1 MNWDKY
7 FKYLYESKKLTD
19 ITASAIKTINV
30 LGEAGVPGFKELM
43 GKIDKSAY
51 NIAIQSYTPTR
62 QTVRPDE
69 SGLRG
74 KYTGYNTMDISTS
87 DLPDIN
93 AIFLGLEENT
103 LPMSEYNPT
112 SWTNPDPEQ
121 GWRSIKDMSKM
132 VFREPSSYYGAT
144 PLYGAPHPKMDALVR
159 EMRESL
165 AEYPE
170 IDELISAVNR
180 GEYDPSKHAVKFSG
194 GNTPPMMDYST
205 DVNLAHFT
213 QSLGYDSEKGQYYT
227 SITDV
232 WDFEPEVYSEIWK
245 DRGRSPLDEGSKSYT
260 QASLMEASGKSIGI
274 YDRYYLP
281 EGFLEE
287 WGYGGSTEDKL
298 VDSFIKA
305 DQ

>member
-51 NIAIQSYTPTR
+51 NIATQSAWPTR
-62 QTVRPDE
+62 QTISPARGAGTSYP
-69 SGLRG
+69 GLP
-74 KYTGYNTMDISTS
+74 N
-87 DLPDIN
+87 IN
-93 AIFLGLEENT
+93 AIFLGLVENT
-103 LPMSEYNPT
+103 LPMSEYKPT

-132 VFREPSSYYGAT
+132 EFRKPNYNHV
-144 PLYGAPHPKMDALVR
+144 LYEDY
-159 EMRESL
+159 MRGSR
-165 AEYPE
+165 AEFPE
-170 IDELISAVNR
+170 INELISAVNR

-194 GNTPPMMDYST
+194 RNNSTWFPTPPMMGYST
-205 DVNLAHFT
+205 NMNLAHFT

-232 WDFEPEVYSEIWK
+232 WDFEPETYSKIW
-245 DRGRSPLDEGSKSYT
+245 GSAFEDKKAYT

-281 EGFLEE
+281 KGLLEE